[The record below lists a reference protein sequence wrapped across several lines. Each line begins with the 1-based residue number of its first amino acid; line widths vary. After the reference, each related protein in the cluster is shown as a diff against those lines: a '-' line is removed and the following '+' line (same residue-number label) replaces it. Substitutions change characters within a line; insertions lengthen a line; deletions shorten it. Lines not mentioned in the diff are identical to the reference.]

1 VSIETSGPGRL
12 LPKTTAFWIIAC
24 LYGMF
29 LFASSAP
36 SPLYVVYQAQ
46 WHFSASTLT
55 VVFAVYVFAL
65 LAALVVT
72 GSLSDRI
79 GRHPTLLA
87 AGAVQIAAMIT
98 FALAD
103 GVGWLALGRVLQGIA
118 TGIATGALSA
128 WLLDLQPD
136 NRPRLGAT
144 VGSIAPAAGLAL
156 GAIGAGL
163 LVQYAPAPTRLV
175 YWLLVAVFVAGLIAV
190 LAIPETVVG
199 VEPWWRALSPRIG
212 IAGQSRAA
220 FVAVTPLLVA
230 TWALSGLFLSLG
242 GSLTAVVLHSRSH
255 VVGGLVVLALTGV
268 GVLATLATAR
278 FAPPVLMLGGAVA
291 LIVGV
296 GVALIGLHQTSIELF
311 FVGSCIAGVG
321 FGPAW
326 TGAFRI
332 VVVTAPPSERAA
344 LVAAVFVVCYLA
356 FSVPAIVVGIA
367 VSHIGLLWATT
378 WYGIGVMLLVAAAAA
393 ATLLR
398 RVHAADTDRLNCPA
412 CPGTAAIHPSTR
424 PGRRTEQ
431 K

>member
-1 VSIETSGPGRL
+1 
-12 LPKTTAFWIIAC
+12 
-24 LYGMF
+24 
-29 LFASSAP
+29 
-36 SPLYVVYQAQ
+36 
-46 WHFSASTLT
+46 
-55 VVFAVYVFAL
+55 
-65 LAALVVT
+65 
-72 GSLSDRI
+72 
-79 GRHPTLLA
+79 
-87 AGAVQIAAMIT
+87 
-98 FALAD
+98 
-103 GVGWLALGRVLQGIA
+103 
-118 TGIATGALSA
+118 
-128 WLLDLQPD
+128 
-136 NRPRLGAT
+136 
-144 VGSIAPAAGLAL
+144 
-156 GAIGAGL
+156 
-163 LVQYAPAPTRLV
+163 
-175 YWLLVAVFVAGLIAV
+175 
-190 LAIPETVVG
+190 
-199 VEPWWRALSPRIG
+199 
-212 IAGQSRAA
+212 
-220 FVAVTPLLVA
+220 
-230 TWALSGLFLSLG
+230 
-242 GSLTAVVLHSRSH
+242 

-424 PGRRTEQ
+424 PGRRTDQ
-431 K
+431 T